1 MYILGIDTSSSML
14 TVALSDGNKIISENH
29 TGRQMGLLEYLA
41 PTVESILYENSLEI
55 TDLGAVA
62 ISLGPGSFTGLRI
75 GMAYA
80 KTLAYTL
87 NIPIVGVPTLKAL
100 AKSVSCGFADVI
112 CSLVYARVNE
122 VYCAAF
128 SGDLKEKF
136 IDYTFMT
143 VEELL
148 DNPVFRDKKTV
159 FIGNG
164 AIKHKDLICEKV
176 KCAVVSD
183 VNGNYVKG
191 SALNSLAFET
201 LENGKSD
208 DPKTLVPMYIKKPTP
223 VIRKEKGMLKV

>member
-29 TGRQMGLLEYLA
+29 TDRQMGLLEHLA
-41 PTVESILYENSLEI
+41 PTVEGILYENNIEI

-80 KTLAYTL
+80 KTLSYTL
-87 NIPIVGVPTLKAL
+87 NIPIVGVPTLKAM

-112 CSLVYARVNE
+112 CSLVFARVNE

-128 SGDLKEKF
+128 SGDLKETF

-143 VEELL
+143 IEELL
-148 DNPVFRDKKTV
+148 DNPLFKDRNTV
-159 FIGNG
+159 FVGSG

-176 KCAVVSD
+176 KGTAVSD
-183 VNGNYVKG
+183 ENGNYVKG
-191 SALNSLAFET
+191 SALNSLAFEKI
-201 LENGKSD
+201 EKGQSD
-208 DPKTLVPMYIKKPTP
+208 DVKTLVPMYIKKPTP